1 QTMSLLRL
9 AMILSL
15 PAPATITWGPFFGA
29 LITSSP
35 APRTIVAFRPPQL
48 GFASD
53 SSAVAANAINTRP
66 LARAPASL
74 TFRQLQGLV
83 VRNREGLSLPRRIAF
98 ARSSGS

>member
-1 QTMSLLRL
+1 
-9 AMILSL
+9 MIVSL

-35 APRTIVAFRPPQL
+35 APRTIVGFRPPQL

-53 SSAVAANAINTRP
+53 SSAVSANAISTRP
-66 LARAPASL
+66 LASAPAML
-74 TFRQLQGLV
+74 RFRQLLGLV
-83 VRNREGLSLPRRIAF
+83 VRNRNDLLLPLRISF